1 MREDGHVV
9 VVLLGRLFETRPGD
23 SGLPG
28 PQRRL
33 AVFTLIM
40 GTLMAVLD
48 SGIVNIA
55 LPTLARQ
62 LDVPGSRA
70 VWVTN
75 VYQLVCAA
83 LLLSF
88 AALSHLIGR
97 YRLYIGGLMVF
108 TLASLSCAL
117 SRSLEALLVSR
128 ALQGVGA
135 AAMLSIGPSLYRVI
149 FPPRLLGSAIGLS
162 AFVVAF
168 GIAFG
173 PSLGGGILYLASWP
187 WLFAINVPIGLL
199 ALWLAWRALPREPA
213 KPGAFD
219 WPGALLSAVML
230 GGFVLSID
238 RFGHGGHGGVVAL
251 LLLASL
257 LCAGLFVWRQRRAPR
272 PLVPLVMFAEPRF
285 ALAAAVSLLAFVAQG
300 AAFVGLPFLYQT
312 QMDLSP
318 LQAAWLFTPW
328 PLALMFSGPLAG
340 RLADRFNP
348 TLLSSLGLGVF
359 LLGMLAFAMMSVE
372 ATALD
377 IVWRA
382 TLCGLGY
389 GLFQAPNN
397 RELIGSVP
405 LELSAN
411 ASGILASV
419 RTFGQSLGTA
429 LVGLVMA
436 LSFGSLTL
444 ALWLGCASVLAALLL
459 SVRRIPLAAK
469 H

>member
-1 MREDGHVV
+1 M
-9 VVLLGRLFETRPGD
+9 LLGRLFETQPGD

-33 AVFTLIM
+33 AVLTLIM

-55 LPTLARQ
+55 LPTLAQ
-62 LDVPGSRA
+62 EFEVAGSHA
-70 VWVTN
+70 VWITN
-75 VYQLVCAA
+75 IYQLVCAA
-83 LLLSF
+83 SLLSF
-88 AALSHLIGR
+88 AALSHLVGR
-97 YRLYIGGLMVF
+97 YRLYIGGLVVF
-108 TLASLSCAL
+108 TLASLGCAL
-117 SRSLEALLVSR
+117 SRSLELLLLSR
-128 ALQGVGA
+128 ALQAIGA

-162 AFVVAF
+162 TFVVAF

-187 WLFAINVPIGLL
+187 WLFAINVPIGVL

-213 KPGAFD
+213 RPGAFD
-219 WPGALLSAVML
+219 WAGALLSAVML
-230 GGFVLSID
+230 GGFVLAID
-238 RFGHGGHGGVVAL
+238 RFGHGERGIIVMVPLVASGV
-251 LLLASL
+251 
-257 LCAGLFVWRQRRAPR
+257 CTGLFVWRQRRAPR
-272 PLVPLVMFAEPRF
+272 PLVPLVMFEEPRF

-340 RLADRFNP
+340 RLADRVNP
-348 TLLSSLGLGVF
+348 TLLSSLGLGIF
-359 LLGMLAFAMMSVE
+359 LLGMLAFALMGTA
-372 ATALD
+372 ATTFD

-397 RELIGSVP
+397 REMIGSVP

-429 LVGLVMA
+429 LVGLVLA
-436 LSFGSLTL
+436 LSFGSIAL
-444 ALWLGCASVLAALLL
+444 ALWLGCGSVVLALLL

-469 H
+469 R